1 MEYINHKSVKTH
13 VNIFFSNN
21 RHIRYN
27 NLLSCLSKPMYTLC
41 GGDVTEKYKNEQLH
55 CYGMINITVLLPVQ
69 LHY

>member
-1 MEYINHKSVKTH
+1 
-13 VNIFFSNN
+13 
-21 RHIRYN
+21 
-27 NLLSCLSKPMYTLC
+27 MYTLC